1 MEASSSCER
10 ARNICIVKTLAKLG
24 HFPIRK
30 SEKEAWFLSPLRSET
45 QASFSVSLIK
55 NLWYD
60 FGIGKG
66 GSAIDLIMALENCS
80 AYEAAQSL
88 QENIPL
94 SFSPEK
100 ISDKRNSVQIKQI
113 NELKHPALIQYLT
126 SRKIPLQIGQTF
138 CHEVWYYLNNKTY
151 FAIGLSNDAGG
162 YELRNKFFKCST
174 SPKTVS
180 TFLRGYKRLVI
191 TEGMFDFLSL
201 KVLDD
206 ELFSSSDIVV
216 LNSIGNINLIP
227 EEWNHYSEI
236 YLLLDNDQAGRT
248 ATKQLLKKFSNAV
261 DESQFYFDFKDLNDM
276 LTHGR
281 TKT

>member
-1 MEASSSCER
+1 M
-10 ARNICIVKTLAKLG
+10 
-24 HFPIRK
+24 
-30 SEKEAWFLSPLRSET
+30 RSET

-216 LNSIGNINLIP
+216 LNSIGNINL
-227 EEWNHYSEI
+227 
-236 YLLLDNDQAGRT
+236 
-248 ATKQLLKKFSNAV
+248 
-261 DESQFYFDFKDLNDM
+261 
-276 LTHGR
+276 
-281 TKT
+281 